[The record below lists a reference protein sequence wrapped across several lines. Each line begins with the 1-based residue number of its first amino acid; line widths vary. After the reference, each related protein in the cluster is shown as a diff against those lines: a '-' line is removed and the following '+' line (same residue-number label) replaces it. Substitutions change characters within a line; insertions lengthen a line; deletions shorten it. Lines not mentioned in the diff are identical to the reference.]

1 MAVRWKGAG
10 RREDAENHTNF
21 FTQLADRLK
30 TLHRRHQQD
39 CRYHINVA
47 EYDEQYVEKGL
58 SDWDANESTIPTE
71 TAVQSGPSP
80 FVRNSL
86 HSSLAPMRSGHYP
99 MNAQVS
105 HDSAVPQQS
114 TADGDELS
122 AISRI
127 LMDQSFTEMDRVISF
142 ENMNFNSQPNDL
154 AAGFSNQWNNIP
166 EGLQETGGWP
176 PIYGGS
182 Y

>member
-1 MAVRWKGAG
+1 MSLRWKGAE
-10 RREDAENHTNF
+10 RREEAENQTNF

-30 TLHRRHQQD
+30 NLHRRHQQD
-39 CRYHINVA
+39 YRYRINVA
-47 EYDEQYVEKGL
+47 EYDEQGVEKGL
-58 SDWDANESTIPTE
+58 SESYANESTIPTD
-71 TAVQSGPSP
+71 TGVQSGPTP

-86 HSSLAPMRSGHYP
+86 HSSLPPMPSGHYP
-99 MNAQVS
+99 MNAQVA
-105 HDSAVPQQS
+105 DGSAVPQQS
-114 TADGDELS
+114 VADGDELS

-142 ENMNFNSQPNDL
+142 ENMNFNSHPNDF

-166 EGLQETGGWP
+166 EGPQDTGGWP
-176 PIYGGS
+176 PIYGDS